1 MAALPESG
9 GLEHPPTPRLAEVGS
24 PDWAPARGWSK
35 GDGGPRAVLTASQ
48 CASHHGSVEVR
59 GQGSTTQE
67 GLELVVGG
75 EVGGSGWHSH
85 HPGGVYRLAKIL
97 QSSQTSQGSLI
108 PLSQPT
114 LGVRGRNEGIRGGKP
129 QNWGAHR
136 VAGRPLHRVLVPSCR
151 TIFTKASWSCRHEPK
166 RRKDEM
172 NKACGRAGPGWA
184 LPMPSLLPRSPLGLY
199 TCNSLFD
206 SALGVWKE

>member
-1 MAALPESG
+1 M
-9 GLEHPPTPRLAEVGS
+9 
-24 PDWAPARGWSK
+24 
-35 GDGGPRAVLTASQ
+35 LTAGQ

-67 GLELVVGG
+67 GLELVIGG

-85 HPGGVYRLAKIL
+85 HPGGVYRLGKTL
-97 QSSQTSQGSLI
+97 QSSQTSQGSLA

-114 LGVRGRNEGIRGGKP
+114 LGVRSRNGGIGGGKP

-151 TIFTKASWSCRHEPK
+151 TIFTKASWSCRQQPK
-166 RRKDEM
+166 RRKDEV
-172 NKACGRAGPGWA
+172 NKARGRGGPGWV
-184 LPMPSLLPRSPLGLY
+184 LPTPLLLPRSPSGLH
-199 TCNSLFD
+199 TCNSLTD
-206 SALGVWKE
+206 SRQTPTWASQVVLLVRICLPMRET

>member
-1 MAALPESG
+1 MGGWVSLQVPVAALPESG

-48 CASHHGSVEVR
+48 CTSHHGSVEVR

-85 HPGGVYRLAKIL
+85 HPGGVYRLAKTL

-114 LGVRGRNEGIRGGKP
+114 LGVRGRKGSGEVSHRTGVLTGWLGGRSTGSWYP
-129 QNWGAHR
+129 H
-136 VAGRPLHRVLVPSCR
+136 VAQSSQKHPGHADTS
-151 TIFTKASWSCRHEPK
+151 PK
-166 RRKDEM
+166 GERMK
-172 NKACGRAGPGWA
+172 
-184 LPMPSLLPRSPLGLY
+184 
-199 TCNSLFD
+199 
-206 SALGVWKE
+206 